1 LGTLDFIR
9 SNLRWLGA
17 GFLLK
22 FSSCFGQTFFI
33 SIFAGYIQAAFGL
46 SHGEWGSIYMYGTLA
61 SAIVMV
67 WAGVSTDIFRVRSLG
82 SCVMICLALSC
93 IAMALVSQ
101 AWALILII
109 FALRFFGQGMS
120 SHIASTGLA
129 RWFSA
134 TRGRAI
140 AIASLGFS
148 IGEALLPMIFV
159 ALIALIGW
167 RGSWFVSAAILVALL
182 PVLSKLLAEERTPKE
197 AVLEKASFGMGMRH
211 WSRPDVLRHRLFWLL
226 LPSLLAPSAF
236 GTAFFFWQ
244 VHIAET
250 KGWTHLEMVSLFPV
264 YTVTAVC
271 VMLLSGL
278 AIDRFGTRW
287 IMPLHTLPIA
297 LGFLIFAGTDTI
309 FIGALGI
316 MFFAATSGM
325 QATLPAALWA
335 EFYGT
340 ENIGSIKA
348 LSTSIMVLGSAIGP
362 GLTGW
367 LIDGGLNFQDQISAI
382 STVFLITTVLAGI
395 GIWSCRSDLATTP

>member
-1 LGTLDFIR
+1 MGTLEFIR
-9 SNLRWLGA
+9 ANLRWLSA

-22 FSSCFGQTFFI
+22 FASCFGQTFFI
-33 SIFAGYIQAAFGL
+33 SIFAGYIQIAFGL

-61 SAIVMV
+61 SAVVMV
-67 WAGVSTDIFRVRSLG
+67 WAGISTDIFRVRSLG
-82 SCVMICLALSC
+82 AVVMICLALAC
-93 IAMALVSQ
+93 IAMALVSHV
-101 AWALILII
+101 WTLVVII

-140 AIASLGFS
+140 SIASLGFS

-159 ALIALIGW
+159 AVIAVIGW
-167 RGSWFVSAAILVALL
+167 RASWVVSAVILIALL
-182 PVLSKLLAEERTPKE
+182 PVLARLLSQERTPKE
-197 AVLEKASFGMGMRH
+197 AVREEEASGMRMRH
-211 WSRPDVLRHRLFWLL
+211 WSRPEVLRHRLFWLL
-226 LPSLLAPSAF
+226 LPSLVAPSAF

-244 VHIAET
+244 VHLAET

-271 VMLLSGL
+271 VMLVCGL

-287 IMPLHTLPIA
+287 IMPLHTVPIA
-297 LGFLIFAGTDTI
+297 LGFLIFSGAES
-309 FIGALGI
+309 FLLAALGI
-316 MFFAATSGM
+316 AFFATTSGM
-325 QATLPAALWA
+325 QATLPAAFWA

-340 ENIGSIKA
+340 GNIGSIKA
-348 LSTSIMVLGSAIGP
+348 LSTSLMVLGSAIGP

-367 LIDGGLNFQDQISAI
+367 FIDQGLSFEQQIPTIAVI
-382 STVFLITTVLAGI
+382 YLATSLLAAL
-395 GIWSCRSDLATTP
+395 GIWSCNADLARAA